1 MHEKSEVKIL
11 TSDFFKRTEKSMK
24 RNEEEYRQL
33 AEARIS
39 GEETY
44 HGPLLHVFHDRVRLP
59 NGDESGRDYIKHL
72 GAVCIVPVTEDGQVV
87 IERQYRYP
95 LDMVITEIPAG
106 KLDSPEEDRLSAAKR
121 ELHEETGL
129 TADVWT
135 DMGDFFPAV
144 AYSTERITMYL
155 ARSLHEGEQKLD
167 KDEFLNIETVPLAQ
181 LVREVMDGEI
191 VDIKTQAAILKT
203 ARLLGV

>member
-1 MHEKSEVKIL
+1 MNKN
-11 TSDFFKRTEKSMK
+11 TE
-24 RNEEEYRQL
+24 EFEQL
-33 AEARIS
+33 KETTLS
-39 GEETY
+39 STETY
-44 HGPLLHVFHDRVRLP
+44 HGPLLHVYHDRVRLP
-59 NGDESGRDYIKHL
+59 NGHESGRDYIKHL
-72 GAVCIVPVTEDGQVV
+72 GAVCVVPVTDDGKVI

-129 TADVWT
+129 TADEWT
-135 DMGDFFPAV
+135 EMGDFFPAV